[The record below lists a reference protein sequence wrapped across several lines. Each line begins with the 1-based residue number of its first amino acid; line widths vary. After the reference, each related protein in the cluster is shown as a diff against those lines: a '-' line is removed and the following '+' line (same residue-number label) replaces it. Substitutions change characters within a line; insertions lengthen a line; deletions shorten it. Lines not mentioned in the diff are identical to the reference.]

1 MKRTRFINLEVMR
14 KVTTFGSI
22 GLGTSLLVGCSD
34 QPNAVVYRSLDECKS
49 ANPNYESQ
57 CEFAYQ
63 KALKSLY
70 KTAPQ
75 YAGLADCE
83 YEFGYGQ
90 CIQHSKSDNWIP
102 LMAGFVL
109 AKALDNDRDIDF
121 RYSRPLITSYSPY
134 SDIRDHW
141 MTTDGR
147 TYGSRY
153 NKSVYVSKDSFKKE
167 PPKVTRTI
175 SRGGFG
181 SKAKATSSWSSRSSS
196 SGGWGG

>member
-14 KVTTFGSI
+14 KVKTFGSI

-34 QPNAVVYRSLDECKS
+34 QPNAVVYRTLDECKT
-49 ANPNYESQ
+49 ANPKYESQ

-63 KALKSLY
+63 RALKSLY

-75 YAGLADCE
+75 YTSLADCE

-90 CIQHSKSDNWIP
+90 CIQHSKNNNWIP
-102 LMAGFVL
+102 LMAGFAL
-109 AKALDNDRDIDF
+109 AKALNNRDLDF
-121 RYSRPLITSYSPY
+121 HYSRPLITSYSPY

-153 NKSVYVSKDSFKKE
+153 NKNVYVAKDSFKKD